1 VFGPEAENRIPMT
14 DTVLVRNQETK
25 KMARKQKEEG
35 AEVAT
40 GKPSLP
46 KPRLR
51 QRYQK
56 EIVPRLREEFKYKS
70 VMQVPRLDK
79 IVINMGTGAGDKDP
93 KNLENSLRDMTLI
106 AGQKPVVTIAKKAIS
121 NFKVREGMK
130 IGCKVTLRGDTMY
143 HFFDKLTSVVLPRI
157 RDFQGLSPKSFDG
170 RGNYALGL
178 KEQLVFPEIPYD
190 TFDRIRGM
198 DIIICTTAKN
208 DEEARVFLKS
218 MGLPLR
224 DK

>member
-1 VFGPEAENRIPMT
+1 
-14 DTVLVRNQETK
+14 
-25 KMARKQKEEG
+25 MARKEQESGTKIETQ
-35 AEVAT
+35 T
-40 GKPSLP
+40 GKVSLP

-51 QRYQK
+51 KVYAETVAPKLK
-56 EIVPRLREEFKYKS
+56 EQFGYKS
-70 VMQVPRLDK
+70 PMQLPKLDK
-79 IVINMGTGAGDKDP
+79 IVINMGTGTGEKDP
-93 KNLENSLRDMTLI
+93 KHLENSVRDMTLI
-106 AGQKPVVTIAKKAIS
+106 SGQKPVVTTAKKAIS
-121 NFKVREGMK
+121 NFKLRENMK
-130 IGCKVTLRGDTMY
+130 IGCKVTLRGDRMY
-143 HFFDKLTSVVLPRI
+143 HFFDKLATVVLPRI

-208 DEEARVFLKS
+208 DDEARSFLKL

>member
-1 VFGPEAENRIPMT
+1 
-14 DTVLVRNQETK
+14 
-25 KMARKQKEEG
+25 MARKDKNQEG
-35 AEVAT
+35 GDAAVAT
-40 GKPSLP
+40 LP

-51 QRYQK
+51 QRY
-56 EIVPRLREEFKYKS
+56 REEILPKLKEQFNYTS
-70 VMQVPRLDK
+70 VMQAPRLEK

-93 KNLENSLRDMTLI
+93 KHLENSIRDMQLI
-106 AGQKPVVTIAKKAIS
+106 SGQKPVVTVAKKAVS
-121 NFKVREGMK
+121 NFKIREGMK
-130 IGCKVTLRGDTMY
+130 IGCKVTLRGDRMY
-143 HFFDKLTSVVLPRI
+143 HFFDKLATVVLPRI

-198 DIIICTTAKN
+198 DIIICTTAKT

-224 DK
+224 DR

>member
-1 VFGPEAENRIPMT
+1 
-14 DTVLVRNQETK
+14 
-25 KMARKQKEEG
+25 MARKD
-35 AEVAT
+35 AEKAGDGIERGDS
-40 GKPSLP
+40 GKLP
-46 KPRLR
+46 EPRLKKVF
-51 QRYQK
+51 K
-56 EIVPRLREEFKYKS
+56 ETVQPKLMDQFKYKS

-79 IVINMGTGAGDKDP
+79 IVINMGTGSSEKDP
-93 KNLENSLRDMTLI
+93 KHLDNSVRDMALI
-106 AGQKPVVTIAKKAIS
+106 SGQKPVITTAKKAIS
-121 NFKVREGMK
+121 NFKLREGMK
-130 IGCKVTLRGDTMY
+130 VGCKVTLRGDRAY
-143 HFFDKLTSVVLPRI
+143 HFLDRLATVVLPRI

-208 DEEARVFLKS
+208 DDEARSFLKL
-218 MGLPLR
+218 MGMPLR